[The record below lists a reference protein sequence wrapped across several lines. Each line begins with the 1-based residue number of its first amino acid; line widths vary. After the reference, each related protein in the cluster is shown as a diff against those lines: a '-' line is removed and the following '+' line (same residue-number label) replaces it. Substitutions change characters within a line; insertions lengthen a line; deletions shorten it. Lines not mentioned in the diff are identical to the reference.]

1 MRKQIRTTDNTV
13 LVCCD
18 DLEIYGRNP
27 TITKRCGSC
36 DFYIDMVARNEKNL
50 HCYGPK
56 KLREVLI
63 GSINSDEWIKQND

>member
-1 MRKQIRTTDNTV
+1 MRKQIRTTDDTI

-18 DLEIYGRNP
+18 DLEWSGRNF
-27 TITKRCGSC
+27 TVQKLCGKC
-36 DFYIDMVARNEKNL
+36 DFYISMVARNEQDL

-63 GSINSDEWIKQND
+63 GSIGSDEWMKQHD